1 MMEVRLDSELIQKAT
16 TNAVEQA
23 FISSMGGYEVR
34 AKIGEAVSNS
44 ISEADFVGQIGEA
57 LKSEFESQS
66 KVLVDQLAREL
77 VRHTASC
84 IANVLEENFVD
95 LVFKIRKAN
104 KYMSSDEE
112 RAAKAEIRAEWNR
125 KRKGLLVDDVAEEVR
140 HEVVAKAVESSEPF

>member
-1 MMEVRLDSELIQKAT
+1 M
-16 TNAVEQA
+16 
-23 FISSMGGYEVR
+23 
-34 AKIGEAVSNS
+34 
-44 ISEADFVGQIGEA
+44 
-57 LKSEFESQS
+57 
-66 KVLVDQLAREL
+66 
-77 VRHTASC
+77 RHTASC